1 MQLAADRIAIT
12 VAADRAVA
20 ERHAA
25 RVMQRGLLPTQMP
38 DVAGLGIA
46 TRFVAAED
54 FGVGGDWY
62 DAFHLPDGAFGFV
75 IGDVAGHGLQAAVV
89 MSRMRSV
96 VRAYALEH
104 TSPATVL
111 QRVDAKF
118 CHFEPNEMA
127 TLMYARLDADLGRM
141 TIANAG
147 HLPPVVLQPDQ
158 DAVLLDVPRDPPI
171 CIGAGAPRGETVIDF
186 AAGAVA
192 VLYTDGLVERRH
204 EPIDD
209 RLELLRRAV
218 AGGDAE
224 QIAADIMIVLIGNEP
239 VDDDTALLVVAR
251 T

>member
-1 MQLAADRIAIT
+1 
-12 VAADRAVA
+12 
-20 ERHAA
+20 
-25 RVMQRGLLPTQMP
+25 
-38 DVAGLGIA
+38 
-46 TRFVAAED
+46 
-54 FGVGGDWY
+54 
-62 DAFHLPDGAFGFV
+62 
-75 IGDVAGHGLQAAVV
+75 

-141 TIANAG
+141 TIRQRRTPPTRGAAAG
-147 HLPPVVLQPDQ
+147 PGRGAARRPPRSADLHRRRRPS
-158 DAVLLDVPRDPPI
+158 R
-171 CIGAGAPRGETVIDF
+171 RETVIDF

-209 RLELLRRAV
+209 RLELLRRTV